1 MGQLTFQ
8 ATLGGAVNLAGPN
21 TAATTTFTLPAADGS
36 SGQALTTNASGTLA
50 FANIPLASAVS
61 GTLPIANGGTNSTAT
76 PTAGGV
82 GYGTGTA
89 NAYTSAGTAG
99 YFLQSN
105 GASAPSW
112 VTAPGGGSWIYLS
125 TVTASNSA
133 TVDIETTINSTYQNY
148 AIVAST
154 IIPVNDFVH
163 LRARQKQGGSY
174 LTADYQWHLSF
185 PKNDSTSYAGDC
197 STASGTTFY
206 QLAYGLSEPAGG
218 PTGGVSFVMYLP
230 NPSNTTVRKAIFC
243 TGVSEDAYAGV
254 RHVTL
259 SGTNISATTAL
270 TGIRFY
276 MSSGNISTGTF
287 RLYGIKNS

>member
-1 MGQLTFQ
+1 MAIVIDGNNTPT
-8 ATLGGAVNLAGPN
+8 AGGVVYGDG
-21 TAATTTFTLPAADGS
+21 TTYATTTAGTSGRPIVSGGAGAPTFRPYTLPAADGS
-36 SGQALTTNASGTLA
+36 ANQILQTDGAGALS
-50 FANIPLASAVS
+50 FA
-61 GTLPIANGGTNSTAT
+61 T
-76 PTAGGV
+76 
-82 GYGTGTA
+82 
-89 NAYTSAGTAG
+89 
-99 YFLQSN
+99 
-105 GASAPSW
+105 
-112 VTAPGGGSWIYLS
+112 PGGGSWIFLS

-185 PKNDSTSYAGDC
+185 PKNDSVSYAGDC

-276 MSSGNISTGTF
+276 MSAGNISTGTF